1 MTDKNIINPEHYT
14 GSNIECID
22 AIKAMVGHFGFIT
35 YLQCSVMKYLWRFPA
50 KGNPAQDLKKAEWFL
65 QRLIKEIETKDI

>member
-1 MTDKNIINPEHYT
+1 MTDKEINSPEHYQ
-14 GSNIECID
+14 GNNIECID

-50 KGNPAQDLKKAEWFL
+50 KGNLAQDLKKAEWFL

>member
-1 MTDKNIINPEHYT
+1 MTDKEINSPEHYQ
-14 GSNIECID
+14 GNNIECID

-35 YLQCSVMKYLWRFPA
+35 YLQSSVMKYLWRFPA

>member
-1 MTDKNIINPEHYT
+1 MTDKEINSPEHYQ
-14 GSNIECID
+14 GNFECID
-22 AIKAMVGHFGFIT
+22 AIKAMVGHYGFIT

-50 KGNPAQDLKKAEWFL
+50 KGNPAGDLKKAEWFL